1 MHTARVPFNNSE
13 KLSMKQITD
22 WITLT
27 GKHVTLEPL
36 SHDRHEEFANAIEDG
51 QLHKLWYTYVTDPAN
66 VHAEI
71 DRRLAL
77 HAKGTML
84 PFTVID
90 NATGKAIGMTT
101 YMNIDVNI
109 PRLEIG
115 STWYAASSQRTPIN
129 TEAKTLLLQYAFEE
143 LGCVAVEF
151 RTHFLNH
158 QSRRAIER
166 LGAKLDG
173 ILRHHMRSR
182 DGSVR
187 DTCVY
192 SILLNEWPAIKNHLA
207 WLMAKPR

>member
-1 MHTARVPFNNSE
+1 
-13 KLSMKQITD
+13 MKKITD

-27 GKHVTLEPL
+27 GRNVTLAPL
-36 SHDRHEEFANAIEDG
+36 SHDRHDEFVNAIEDG
-51 QLHKLWYTYVTDPAN
+51 QLHQLWYTRVPDPAN
-66 VHAEI
+66 VHEEI
-71 DRRLAL
+71 KRRLAL
-77 HAKGTML
+77 HVKGTML
-84 PFTVID
+84 PFAVID
-90 NATGKAIGMTT
+90 NATGAAVGMTT
-101 YMNIDVNI
+101 YMNIDENL

-115 STWYAASSQRTPIN
+115 STWYARSVQRTAIN
-129 TEAKTLLLQYAFEE
+129 TETKFLLLQYAFET

-173 ILRHHMRSR
+173 ILRSHMRAK
-182 DGSVR
+182 DGSLR

-192 SILLNEWPAIKNHLA
+192 SILLNEWPAIKTHLE

>member
-1 MHTARVPFNNSE
+1 
-13 KLSMKQITD
+13 MKKITD

-27 GKHVTLEPL
+27 GKNVTLVPL
-36 SHDRHEEFANAIEDG
+36 SHDRHDEFVCAIEDG
-51 QLHKLWYTYVTDPAN
+51 QLHKLWYTNVPEPDN
-66 VHAEI
+66 VHKEI
-71 DRRLAL
+71 ERRIAL
-77 HAKGTML
+77 NIKGTML

-90 NATGKAIGMTT
+90 NATGNAVGMTT
-101 YMNIDVNI
+101 YMNIDENI

-115 STWYAASSQRTPIN
+115 STWYARSVQRTSIN
-129 TEAKTLLLQYAFEE
+129 TEAKLLLLQYAFEE
-143 LGCVAVEF
+143 QGCLAVEF

-173 ILRHHMRSR
+173 ILRNHMQAK
-182 DGSVR
+182 DGSIR

-192 SILLNEWPAIKNHLA
+192 SILLSEWVAIKTHLE